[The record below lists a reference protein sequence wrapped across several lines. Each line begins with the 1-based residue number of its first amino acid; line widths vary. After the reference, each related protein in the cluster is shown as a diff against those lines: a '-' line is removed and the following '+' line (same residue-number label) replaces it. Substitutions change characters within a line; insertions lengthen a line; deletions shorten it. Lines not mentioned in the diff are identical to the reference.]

1 MIKRLVKMH
10 FQIHFI
16 DEFVEIYNHKMNSI
30 KNMNGCVSLQLYQD
44 EGDRSIFFTISY
56 WKSAEDLEAYRS
68 SELFKS
74 TWQTIKPWFASKPE
88 AWSLIETR

>member
-10 FQIHFI
+10 FQHHFI
-16 DEFVEIYNHKMNSI
+16 DEFVEIFNHKMNSI

-44 EGDRSIFFTISY
+44 EGDLSIFFTISH
-56 WKSAEDLEAYRS
+56 WSSIEDLDAYRS
-68 SELFKS
+68 SDLFKS

-88 AWSLIETR
+88 AWSLIVTR